1 MDPITGRRNL
11 KMGRRA
17 GAGCGGPGPRRARR
31 SGCLTLPA
39 KAVSCERCSAARMC
53 PWTTL
58 STKVKSTKFSPFLR
72 AQRDG
77 FTGLEALSHTLSGAP
92 ARAPGT
98 APESQRPKDCY
109 LPGQCQPPA
118 HLDIDNLKMCRRPG
132 LLEALGAMGC
142 SRARQWVRKRGA
154 LPAHPGNSP

>member
-11 KMGRRA
+11 KMARRA

-72 AQRDG
+72 AQRVV
-77 FTGLEALSHTLSGAP
+77 S
-92 ARAPGT
+92 PGWKRSAT
-98 APESQRPKDCY
+98 
-109 LPGQCQPPA
+109 
-118 HLDIDNLKMCRRPG
+118 HLVGPLHVHPG
-132 LLEALGAMGC
+132 LLPSL
-142 SRARQWVRKRGA
+142 SVRKTATCLGSA
-154 LPAHPGNSP
+154 SPRHTWTSIT